1 MPGTAAGNLDPMRQP
16 VIADRYYVTWEEIGR
31 PTVRG
36 DYEIPG
42 LGTLVFDDADAF
54 HATKFQNAGFFV
66 RRSKALGGR
75 YVVVARE
82 QSA

>member
-1 MPGTAAGNLDPMRQP
+1 MRQP
-16 VIADRYYVTWEEIGR
+16 VVADRYYVTWEELGR

-36 DYEIPG
+36 DYEVPG
-42 LGTLVFDDADAF
+42 LGILVFDDADA
-54 HATKFQNAGFFV
+54 HYATSHKSTGFFV

>member
-1 MPGTAAGNLDPMRQP
+1 
-16 VIADRYYVTWEEIGR
+16 
-31 PTVRG
+31 
-36 DYEIPG
+36 
-42 LGTLVFDDADAF
+42 VFDDADAY
-54 HATKFQNAGFFV
+54 HATKFPNAGFFV

>member
-1 MPGTAAGNLDPMRQP
+1 MREP
-16 VIADRYYVTWEEIGR
+16 VVADRYYVTWDEIGS

-42 LGTLVFDDADAF
+42 LGMLVFDDTDA
-54 HATKFQNAGFFV
+54 HYATTGKARAFFV
-66 RRSKALGGR
+66 RKSKALGGR
-75 YVVVARE
+75 YVVVSRE